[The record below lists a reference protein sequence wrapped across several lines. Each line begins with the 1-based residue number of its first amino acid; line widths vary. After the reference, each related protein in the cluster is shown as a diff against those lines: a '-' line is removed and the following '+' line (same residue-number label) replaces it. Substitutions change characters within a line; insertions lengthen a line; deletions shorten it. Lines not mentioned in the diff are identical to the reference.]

1 MSSALEI
8 PVALALDNF
17 EYDIDILDLHT
28 GLSGLTNSELLIFIL
43 SYGSLAELVVSAD
56 GIGRLSQLDER
67 RYRNIM
73 RRILNLK
80 INLIPEVSLD
90 EDQEYSLE
98 MCTICH
104 GDFGDWA
111 STRVVKLVCG
121 HYFHLT
127 CLKMWLEQWNQNCP
141 LCRALVKLGDY
152 LEYDVGGHNSSN
164 IGHHGLRSTCLACL
178 YG

>member
-8 PVALALDNF
+8 SLALALDNF
-17 EYDIDILDLHT
+17 EYDIDLLDLHT
-28 GLSGLTNSELLIFIL
+28 GLSGLTNSELLIFIE
-43 SYGSLAELVVSAD
+43 SYGSLTDLVAFAD
-56 GIGRLSQLDER
+56 GIGRLSQLHER
-67 RYRNIM
+67 RYRNMM

-104 GDFGDWA
+104 GDWA